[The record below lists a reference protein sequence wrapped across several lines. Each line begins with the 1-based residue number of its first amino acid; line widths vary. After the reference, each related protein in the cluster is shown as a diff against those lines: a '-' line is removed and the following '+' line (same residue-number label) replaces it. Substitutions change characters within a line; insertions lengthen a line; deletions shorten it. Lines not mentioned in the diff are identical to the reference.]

1 MLIFLVYHPRIGVIR
16 LKHVFFGAFALM
28 TLFVLWNN
36 ERFLLDPASPA
47 WAHYG
52 PIRWHL
58 IPHGIGGSLALFLGA
73 TQFSSRLRRNHIGIH
88 RLCGKLY
95 IGGVFLLSPVAVAM
109 AFRNS
114 PWFMIVFTIVQT
126 LTVMAF
132 TAAAYRSIRASRIAQ
147 HREWMVR
154 SYAVIL
160 IFVEGRVLM
169 AIPALARHGMDS
181 IVLVNWACLVVSLV
195 VAEFVLRWRDLFPA
209 RKPKPLSAS
218 A

>member
-1 MLIFLVYHPRIGVIR
+1 VIR
-16 LKHVFFGAFALM
+16 PKHIFFGAFALM

-36 ERFLLDPASPA
+36 ERFLLDPNSPA
-47 WAHYG
+47 WKHYG

-73 TQFSSRLRRNHIGIH
+73 TQFSSRLRRGHLRLH

-95 IGGVFLLSPVAVAM
+95 IAGVFILSPVAIAM

-114 PWFMIVFTIVQT
+114 PWFLIAFTIVQS
-126 LTVMAF
+126 LTAMAF
-132 TAAAYRSIRASRIAQ
+132 TAAAYRSVRAGRIAQ

-169 AIPALARHGMDS
+169 AIPALARHGIDS
-181 IVLVNWACLVVSLV
+181 IVLVNWLCLAVSLV
-195 VAEFVLRWRDLFPA
+195 CAEFALRWRDLFPPRHRPA
-209 RKPKPLSAS
+209 SSATAVSS
-218 A
+218 ALDRA